1 MPFVQRVVQPKFLS
15 RVNLHDENGKP
26 KIKDGELEAVTNF
39 TLSSALRQL
48 ASVVLIANEIFEGL
62 SKQLEDVA
70 GRTGRLRTR
79 INAVEQ
85 RVCCFDPKMV
95 TVRKYSLYTLTL
107 GYAGARGAHF
117 LNKRLET

>member
-1 MPFVQRVVQPKFLS
+1 MEMPFVQRVVQPTFLS

-26 KIKDGELEAVTNF
+26 KIKDGELEAVTNY

-62 SKQLEDVA
+62 GKQLEDVA
-70 GRTGRLRTR
+70 GRTSRLRTR

-85 RVCCFDPKMV
+85 RVCDFDPKMV
-95 TVRKYSLYTLTL
+95 TVRKYTLYIH
-107 GYAGARGAHF
+107 YKVWR
-117 LNKRLET
+117 